1 MVGGIYG
8 KVPPRNGDVQ
18 GRVIQMYVLG
28 WLFFILIIALWRRDV
43 KAAREIY
50 ARLISEV
57 RRERAELEALKK
69 SYMMLL
75 PKEGGKED
83 G

>member
-1 MVGGIYG
+1 
-8 KVPPRNGDVQ
+8 
-18 GRVIQMYVLG
+18 MYVLG

-75 PKEGGKED
+75 PKEGGRED
-83 G
+83 S

>member
-1 MVGGIYG
+1 
-8 KVPPRNGDVQ
+8 
-18 GRVIQMYVLG
+18 MYVLG